1 MILHQINYIKII
13 LTHFNFE
20 SINLAMT
27 PMEVGLKLIKKQ
39 APTTIQELKEMKK
52 IPYQNTIGSL
62 MHYMVCTC
70 LDIPFAIG
78 MIY

>member
-1 MILHQINYIKII
+1 M
-13 LTHFNFE
+13 HFNFE
-20 SINLAMT
+20 SIHLAMN

-39 APTTIQELKEMKK
+39 APTTIQELKEMRK
-52 IPYQNTIGSL
+52 IPYQNIVGSL
-62 MHYMVCTC
+62 MYYMVCAH